1 MQTSRQRMTLLAV
14 LYVSQAIPVGFF
26 VIALP
31 SILRDAGAG
40 LTTISLFSALA
51 LAWVVK
57 FSWAPLVDRYGSK
70 TRGHFRSW
78 ILPLQMLAVVS
89 VAILATT
96 DPAASLWPLAL
107 AGTVFML
114 VAATQDI
121 ATDGLAVR
129 ILSEGERGPGNGIQV
144 GGFYLGQVLGGGL
157 VLVLVDR
164 FGWSVAMVAMAAM
177 MALPLLFVWRYDE
190 PEAPS
195 AARAQA
201 IGFGALGRFFRRPG
215 VWGWVALLLVYRA
228 GDAAAVRMLGPLLV
242 DRGLNLGTIGLLTG
256 VVASAGALLGALAG
270 GTLVNRLGRRE
281 SLFIFGVIHA
291 FALLGYLAPAVGPVG
306 SLSLY
311 AVVIAAA
318 FSGGLATAA
327 VYTAMMDR
335 SGVASSATDFTLQQS
350 LCAMGP
356 MVASILS
363 GAIAARWGYVTLFGI
378 CVLVAVVA
386 AGLAARRAL
395 ESSAIPAVEP
405 VPSNEPPSGIGRP
418 G

>member
-1 MQTSRQRMTLLAV
+1 MTLLAA

-31 SILRDAGAG
+31 SILREAGAD

-51 LAWVVK
+51 LAWVLK
-57 FSWAPLVDRYGSK
+57 FAWAPLVDRHGSK

-78 ILPLQMLAVVS
+78 ILPLQLLAVGAVL
-89 VAILATT
+89 VLATT
-96 DPAASLWPLAL
+96 DPAESLWPLAV
-107 AGTVFML
+107 AGTLFML

-129 ILSEGERGPGNGIQV
+129 ILSEDERGPGNGIQV
-144 GGFYLGQVLGGGL
+144 GGFYLGQILGGGL
-157 VLVLVDR
+157 VLVLVDHV
-164 FGWSVAMVAMAAM
+164 GWAVSMVAMAVM
-177 MALPLLFVWRYDE
+177 MGLPTLLVWRYVE
-190 PEAPS
+190 PPAPPAS
-195 AARAQA
+195 ATTVV
-201 IGFGALGRFFRRPG
+201 GFGSLGRFFRRSG

-242 DRGLNLGTIGLLTG
+242 DRGLTLGTIGVLTG

-270 GTLVNRLGRRE
+270 GSLVNRLGRRE
-281 SLFIFGVIHA
+281 SLFIFGVLHA
-291 FALLGYLAPAVGPVG
+291 FALLGYLAPAFGPVG
-306 SLSLY
+306 SLILY
-311 AVVIAAA
+311 TVVLAAA

-335 SGVASSATDFTLQQS
+335 SHAASSATDFTLQQS

-356 MVASILS
+356 LVASIVS
-363 GAIAARWGYVTLFGI
+363 GAIAARWGYAALFGG
-378 CVLVAVVA
+378 CVLVALAA

-395 ESSAIPAVEP
+395 STSAIP
-405 VPSNEPPSGIGRP
+405 VPER
-418 G
+418 

>member
-1 MQTSRQRMTLLAV
+1 MQTARQRLALLAA

-31 SILRDAGAG
+31 TILRDAGVA

-57 FSWAPLVDRYGSK
+57 FAWAPLVDRYGSK

-78 ILPLQMLAVVS
+78 ILPLQLLAVGAVL
-89 VAILATT
+89 VLATT
-96 DPAASLWPLAL
+96 DPAESLWPLAV
-107 AGTVFML
+107 AGTLFML

-129 ILSEGERGPGNGIQV
+129 ILSSGERGPGNGIQV
-144 GGFYLGQVLGGGL
+144 GGFYLGQILGGGL

-164 FGWSVAMVAMAAM
+164 VGWAASMVAMAAM
-177 MALPLLFVWRYDE
+177 MALPLWLVWRYRE
-190 PEAPS
+190 PAASFSS
-195 AARAQA
+195 AASPV
-201 IGFGALGRFFRRPG
+201 GFSSLARFFRRPG

-242 DRGLNLGTIGLLTG
+242 DRGLTLGTIGVLTG
-256 VVASAGALLGALAG
+256 VVASVGALFGALVG
-270 GTLVNRLGRRE
+270 GTLVNRIGRRE
-281 SLFIFGVIHA
+281 SLFAFAVFHA
-291 FALLGYLAPAVGPVG
+291 LALLGYLAPAAGPTAPF
-306 SLSLY
+306 LLY
-311 AVVIAAA
+311 AIVLAAA
-318 FSGGLATAA
+318 FTGGLATAA

-335 SGVASSATDFTLQQS
+335 SDGASSATDFTLQQS

-356 MVASILS
+356 LVASILS
-363 GAIAARWGYVTLFGI
+363 GVVADRWGHVALFGG
-378 CVLVAVVA
+378 CVLVAVAA

-395 ESSAIPAVEP
+395 ATSALP
-405 VPSNEPPSGIGRP
+405 VLAQPSTKTE
-418 G
+418 